1 MATSAAAEVGATT
14 ADGFPVR
21 DGGALY
27 GKMMLAIRGSHS
39 FGNRVRMLKLPIIL
53 TDSQLYA
60 GAIANFYFLTR
71 ALERALDAPGA
82 KDHPMLA
89 RVRALGLRLTAG
101 YESDLRQLFG
111 KEWEAAAARART
123 PATDA
128 YVATLEK
135 ADPVQLV
142 AGALSRAWMRGA
154 CSTGTRGPVLREPLA
169 TPDCEL

>member
-1 MATSAAAEVGATT
+1 MRPREYSTAIEGMEAPSAATADGATT
-14 ADGFPVR
+14 SDGFPVH

-39 FGNRVRMLKLPIIL
+39 WGNRVRMLKLPVIL
-53 TDSQLYA
+53 TDAKLYA

-82 KDHPMLA
+82 KDHAILA
-89 RVRALGLRLTAG
+89 PVRALGLKLTGG
-101 YESDLRQLFG
+101 YENDLRQLFG
-111 KEWEAAAARART
+111 KEWEADAARART
-123 PATDA
+123 AATDA

-142 AGALSRAWMRGA
+142 AGATSLASMRG
-154 CSTGTRGPVLREPLA
+154 TG
-169 TPDCEL
+169 